1 MPSPLSTLR
10 RLWPLALLAVA
21 APSAHAESAG
31 EGAAYVVLGAG
42 GTPQARLVVAADACP
57 SITIDGRAR
66 PMHVRARAATLP
78 LRPTAST
85 PETSKPSVFP
95 LLTCEAAVPRGARRA
110 AVQGRPLPLP
120 PRRIDRIVVIGD
132 TGCRIKASDAA
143 FQACNDP
150 ARYPFAAVA
159 ARAAAWKP
167 DLVLHVGDYLY
178 RENPCPADQP
188 GCAGS
193 PWGYGWDAWRA
204 DFFAP
209 AAPLLAAAP
218 WVVVRGNH
226 ENCARAGQ
234 GWRRLL
240 APGPLRPADD
250 CVDPAR
256 DSAGDY
262 TAPYVVPLGGGAQVV
277 VTDLAIAGAKPT
289 LPDDPRYAQ
298 FEHAYARLD
307 ALSRRARFTFAADH
321 KPILGLAATA
331 DKHGGVKLHGGTPGI
346 ASVFAAGGRP
356 LLPPKVDVLL
366 AGHVHVWEQVSFS
379 SDHPS
384 QFIAGFSGTQEDT
397 VPLPETPPADAAPAP
412 GAVIEH
418 FSSWVDGFG
427 YMTLER
433 AGERRWRVTVWDV
446 AGRPVNHCS
455 IVGRRSS
462 CEVRQPRSQPPG
474 G

>member
-226 ENCARAGQ
+226 ASHHCR
-234 GWRRLL
+234 
-240 APGPLRPADD
+240 
-250 CVDPAR
+250 
-256 DSAGDY
+256 
-262 TAPYVVPLGGGAQVV
+262 
-277 VTDLAIAGAKPT
+277 
-289 LPDDPRYAQ
+289 
-298 FEHAYARLD
+298 
-307 ALSRRARFTFAADH
+307 SR
-321 KPILGLAATA
+321 
-331 DKHGGVKLHGGTPGI
+331 
-346 ASVFAAGGRP
+346 
-356 LLPPKVDVLL
+356 
-366 AGHVHVWEQVSFS
+366 
-379 SDHPS
+379 
-384 QFIAGFSGTQEDT
+384 
-397 VPLPETPPADAAPAP
+397 
-412 GAVIEH
+412 
-418 FSSWVDGFG
+418 
-427 YMTLER
+427 
-433 AGERRWRVTVWDV
+433 
-446 AGRPVNHCS
+446 
-455 IVGRRSS
+455 
-462 CEVRQPRSQPPG
+462 
-474 G
+474 